1 MKKYVLLLFHNYFGV
16 LTISSVISIIGGNMW
31 LFTFSMPIMLF
42 FLAWKSKCSKK
53 NLFDILMILIFISVA
68 LSWFVNSYP
77 YKSIMIFRYL
87 ITQGAFMAA
96 YYIGR
101 NIDMNVT
108 YKVFHNALLPGLIC
122 AVLGLILYVYQPA
135 WYLANI
141 DNPTTLESFRLRSVF
156 SSPYVLSYMSFFL
169 LSYLIALDFK
179 VLPAHYLD
187 SVSLKVRISSY
198 ILLSSILLFCM
209 MRAPI
214 AGVLI
219 SLFIAL
225 LHTAFVR
232 RKFSMLIY
240 TVISM
245 AVLCVL
251 VWNIMQRYMDM
262 ESIMFLLEKL
272 EVATDS
278 SGDFYEKR
286 ATLFVADDTL
296 WGDGAGRHAI
306 YAEQYNLDSIRD
318 TCYQRLFQEV
328 GCIGLMLHLLLFGC
342 IIIKCLRHY
351 KHLGFELSVMVFLL
365 ISMIGADPLATPDKH
380 CFFYW
385 LVIGR
390 VASFKLAKQS
400 ERDDIIR
407 NKFNNMQNA

>member
-1 MKKYVLLLFHNYFGV
+1 
-16 LTISSVISIIGGNMW
+16 
-31 LFTFSMPIMLF
+31 
-42 FLAWKSKCSKK
+42 
-53 NLFDILMILIFISVA
+53 
-68 LSWFVNSYP
+68 
-77 YKSIMIFRYL
+77 
-87 ITQGAFMAA
+87 
-96 YYIGR
+96 
-101 NIDMNVT
+101 
-108 YKVFHNALLPGLIC
+108 
-122 AVLGLILYVYQPA
+122 
-135 WYLANI
+135 
-141 DNPTTLESFRLRSVF
+141 
-156 SSPYVLSYMSFFL
+156 
-169 LSYLIALDFK
+169 
-179 VLPAHYLD
+179 
-187 SVSLKVRISSY
+187 
-198 ILLSSILLFCM
+198 
-209 MRAPI
+209 
-214 AGVLI
+214 
-219 SLFIAL
+219 
-225 LHTAFVR
+225 
-232 RKFSMLIY
+232 
-240 TVISM
+240 M

-390 VASFKLAKQS
+390 VASFKLAKLS

>member
-1 MKKYVLLLFHNYFGV
+1 
-16 LTISSVISIIGGNMW
+16 
-31 LFTFSMPIMLF
+31 
-42 FLAWKSKCSKK
+42 
-53 NLFDILMILIFISVA
+53 
-68 LSWFVNSYP
+68 
-77 YKSIMIFRYL
+77 
-87 ITQGAFMAA
+87 
-96 YYIGR
+96 
-101 NIDMNVT
+101 
-108 YKVFHNALLPGLIC
+108 
-122 AVLGLILYVYQPA
+122 
-135 WYLANI
+135 
-141 DNPTTLESFRLRSVF
+141 
-156 SSPYVLSYMSFFL
+156 MSFFL

-219 SLFIAL
+219 SLFIVL

-278 SGDFYEKR
+278 SGDFMRNGQHYLLQT
-286 ATLFVADDTL
+286 TLF
-296 WGDGAGRHAI
+296 GAMERGVM
-306 YAEQYNLDSIRD
+306 
-318 TCYQRLFQEV
+318 LFMQSSTTWILYV
-328 GCIGLMLHLLLFGC
+328 T
-342 IIIKCLRHY
+342 
-351 KHLGFELSVMVFLL
+351 
-365 ISMIGADPLATPDKH
+365 PATNV
-380 CFFYW
+380 CFKKW
-385 LVIGR
+385 DV
-390 VASFKLAKQS
+390 
-400 ERDDIIR
+400 
-407 NKFNNMQNA
+407 

>member
-1 MKKYVLLLFHNYFGV
+1 
-16 LTISSVISIIGGNMW
+16 MW
-31 LFTFSMPIMLF
+31 LLTFSMPIMLF

-101 NIDMNVT
+101 NMDMNVT

-198 ILLSSILLFCM
+198 ILWF
-209 MRAPI
+209 A
-214 AGVLI
+214 
-219 SLFIAL
+219 
-225 LHTAFVR
+225 
-232 RKFSMLIY
+232 
-240 TVISM
+240 
-245 AVLCVL
+245 
-251 VWNIMQRYMDM
+251 
-262 ESIMFLLEKL
+262 
-272 EVATDS
+272 
-278 SGDFYEKR
+278 
-286 ATLFVADDTL
+286 
-296 WGDGAGRHAI
+296 
-306 YAEQYNLDSIRD
+306 
-318 TCYQRLFQEV
+318 
-328 GCIGLMLHLLLFGC
+328 
-342 IIIKCLRHY
+342 
-351 KHLGFELSVMVFLL
+351 
-365 ISMIGADPLATPDKH
+365 
-380 CFFYW
+380 
-385 LVIGR
+385 
-390 VASFKLAKQS
+390 
-400 ERDDIIR
+400 
-407 NKFNNMQNA
+407 